1 MVDQRVRQ
9 AFEIANHIYVLELG
23 ENKINGSKLDFEGG
37 LKEMIKG
44 WLD

>member
-1 MVDQRVRQ
+1 MSDYL
-9 AFEIANHIYVLELG
+9 YVLELG
-23 ENKINGSKLDFEGG
+23 KNKLSGSKQDFEGG